1 MKKTLK
7 TLTLS
12 ATLAAMFLS
21 AGAFAGMNNHVA
33 QKALVQNANITVINK
48 TSALP
53 LKGQM
58 TTESCTVNSCT
69 EV

>member
-7 TLTLS
+7 TLALS

-33 QKALVQNANITVINK
+33 QKALVQNANITVITK
-48 TSALP
+48 SSALP

-58 TTESCTVNSCT
+58 TTQSCNFNRCI